1 MQRFQGCR
9 EKVIFM
15 DSPTNLNHSLEE
27 VRDLPLRILLNK
39 RSCYVQIC
47 KIVDVNFILCKDLN
61 MIDVEGDPR

>member
-15 DSPTNLNHSLEE
+15 DPPTNLNHSLEE
-27 VRDLPLRILLNK
+27 VKNLPLFKHFYK
-39 RSCYVQIC
+39 RSCN
-47 KIVDVNFILCKDLN
+47 IVDLDLILCKDLN

>member
-27 VRDLPLRILLNK
+27 VRNLPLRKRFSK
-39 RSCYVQIC
+39 RSQSVQIC
-47 KIVDVNFILCKDLN
+47 NIVDLNLVLCKDLN
-61 MIDVEGDPR
+61 MIGVEGDPR

>member
-27 VRDLPLRILLNK
+27 VRNLPLRILLNK

-47 KIVDVNFILCKDLN
+47 NIVDLNLVLCKDLN
-61 MIDVEGDPR
+61 MIGVEGDPR